1 MTRALAVLAAIGVIL
16 AGCTAPKPAAKAPAD
31 APAPKATATDPGYR
45 PAKSPTLEAVRKRG
59 YLACG
64 VHPGL
69 PGFALPDARG
79 AWRGFDVDVCRA
91 VAAAVLGDASKVRY
105 TPLTA
110 MRRFAA
116 LQSGEIDVLSR
127 NTTITY
133 QRDAQL
139 GFEFPAVNWYDGTA
153 FVVWKSRGAD
163 RPEQLDGATICVSP
177 GTSTEA
183 DVADYFRRHGLHF
196 TPVVIERLEESVA
209 AYYNRRCDA
218 FAADQATVAG
228 LRARAPH
235 PDEHVVLAETI
246 SKSPLGPAV
255 MPSDGR
261 WVKIVRWSV
270 FAMIDAEE
278 LGLTSSTIDAALT
291 SDSPQVR
298 RFAGVEGDL
307 GPMLGLDRR
316 WAVAIVKQVGNM
328 RESYERNLMPLGVE
342 RGPNRL
348 WKDGGLF
355 YVPDIR

>member
-1 MTRALAVLAAIGVIL
+1 MRRAPRRAIAVVLCLAAAAAA
-16 AGCTAPKPAAKAPAD
+16 AGCTAAGTAGAGPG
-31 APAPKATATDPGYR
+31 TATLD
-45 PAKSPTLEAVRKRG
+45 AVRARG
-59 YLACG
+59 FVRCG
-64 VHPGL
+64 VSTGIA
-69 PGFALPDARG
+69 GFSTIDG
-79 AWRGFDVDVCRA
+79 QGEWHGIDVDVCRA

-127 NTTITY
+127 NTTITF

>member
-1 MTRALAVLAAIGVIL
+1 MRRAPRRAIAVVLCLAAAAAA
-16 AGCTAPKPAAKAPAD
+16 AGCTAAGTAD
-31 APAPKATATDPGYR
+31 AGPGTATLD
-45 PAKSPTLEAVRKRG
+45 AVRARG
-59 YLACG
+59 FVRCG
-64 VHPGL
+64 VSTGIA
-69 PGFALPDARG
+69 GFSTIDG
-79 AWRGFDVDVCRA
+79 QGEWHGIDVDVCRA
-91 VAAAVLGDASKVRY
+91 IAAAVLGDASKVRY

-328 RESYERNLMPLGVE
+328 RESYEHNLMPLGVE

>member
-1 MTRALAVLAAIGVIL
+1 MRRAPRRAIAVVLCLAAAAAA
-16 AGCTAPKPAAKAPAD
+16 AGCTAAGTAGAGPG
-31 APAPKATATDPGYR
+31 TATLD
-45 PAKSPTLEAVRKRG
+45 AVRARG
-59 YLACG
+59 FVRCG
-64 VHPGL
+64 VSTGIA
-69 PGFALPDARG
+69 GFSTIDG
-79 AWRGFDVDVCRA
+79 QGEWHGIDVDVCRA
-91 VAAAVLGDASKVRY
+91 IAAAVLGDASKVRY

-183 DVADYFRRHGLHF
+183 DVADYFRRHALHF

>member
-1 MTRALAVLAAIGVIL
+1 MRRAPRRAIAVVLCLAAAAAA
-16 AGCTAPKPAAKAPAD
+16 AGCTAAGTAGAGPG
-31 APAPKATATDPGYR
+31 TATLD
-45 PAKSPTLEAVRKRG
+45 AVRARG
-59 YLACG
+59 FVRCG
-64 VHPGL
+64 VSTGIA
-69 PGFALPDARG
+69 GFSTIDG
-79 AWRGFDVDVCRA
+79 QGEWHGIDVDVCRA
-91 VAAAVLGDASKVRY
+91 IAAAVLGDASKVRY

>member
-1 MTRALAVLAAIGVIL
+1 MRRAPRRAIAVVLCLAAAAAA
-16 AGCTAPKPAAKAPAD
+16 AGCTAAGTAGAGPG
-31 APAPKATATDPGYR
+31 TATLD
-45 PAKSPTLEAVRKRG
+45 AVRARG
-59 YLACG
+59 FARCG
-64 VHPGL
+64 VSTGIA
-69 PGFALPDARG
+69 GFSTIDG
-79 AWRGFDVDVCRA
+79 QGEWHGIDVDVCRA
-91 VAAAVLGDASKVRY
+91 IAAAVLGDASKVRY

-183 DVADYFRRHGLHF
+183 DVADYFRRHALHF
-196 TPVVIERLEESVA
+196 TPVVVERLEESVA

>member
-1 MTRALAVLAAIGVIL
+1 MRRAPRRAIAVCLCLAAAAAA
-16 AGCTAPKPAAKAPAD
+16 AGCTAAGTAGAGPG
-31 APAPKATATDPGYR
+31 TATLD
-45 PAKSPTLEAVRKRG
+45 AVRARG
-59 YLACG
+59 FVRCG
-64 VHPGL
+64 VSTGIA
-69 PGFALPDARG
+69 GFSTIDG
-79 AWRGFDVDVCRA
+79 QGEWHGIDVDVCRA
-91 VAAAVLGDASKVRY
+91 IAAAVLGDASKVRY